1 MLHQIPVRC
10 VTHDR
15 KINHLLDDLT
25 PCSRVR
31 PTALTSCR
39 SERESA
45 LSWPLCVKSRV
56 QLHEDP
62 LKIYREE
69 ADGRKTMG
77 GRDGGRYPN
86 GLLNVAN
93 PSWCTQLYPE
103 RSDYLDSVMSKST
116 RPVGGSRWRGGS
128 DGEHEVATEGEGSKQ
143 RQRVTWMAGGPADF
157 WRSGRVYA
165 VV

>member
-1 MLHQIPVRC
+1 
-10 VTHDR
+10 
-15 KINHLLDDLT
+15 
-25 PCSRVR
+25 
-31 PTALTSCR
+31 
-39 SERESA
+39 
-45 LSWPLCVKSRV
+45 
-56 QLHEDP
+56 
-62 LKIYREE
+62 
-69 ADGRKTMG
+69 MG

-143 RQRVTWMAGGPADF
+143 RQRVTGMAGGPADF